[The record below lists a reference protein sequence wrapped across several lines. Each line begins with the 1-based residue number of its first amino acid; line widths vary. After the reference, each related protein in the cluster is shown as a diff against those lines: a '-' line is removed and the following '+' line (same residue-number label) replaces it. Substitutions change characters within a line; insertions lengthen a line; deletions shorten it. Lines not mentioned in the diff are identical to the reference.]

1 MDSKTAK
8 AVDVEMNEIQNMRLI
23 LNDLEGQPIDAK
35 VTIEGHMPGHVHG
48 LPTQPEVSQQQAP
61 GIYLVEGMKF
71 QMGGWWVIDFHID
84 NDRIRF
90 NVVL

>member
-48 LPTQPEVSQQQAP
+48 LPTQP
-61 GIYLVEGMKF
+61 K
-71 QMGGWWVIDFHID
+71 
-84 NDRIRF
+84 
-90 NVVL
+90 